1 MKALFTVNLVVA
13 VVFGLGFFLVPH
25 TLMGLYGGSLGDLGI
40 AIARLF
46 GAVTLG
52 QAVLFTF
59 ARSTTSIEFK
69 KGVVY
74 SLFTYWLLGTI
85 VLLMAQL
92 AGLMNWMG
100 WATIGLHGVLLVWY
114 GYSLFTK
121 AWE

>member
-13 VVFGLGFFLVPH
+13 VVFGLGFVLVPH

-59 ARSTTSIEFK
+59 ARSTTSTEFK

-74 SLFTYWLLGTI
+74 SLFIYWLLGTI